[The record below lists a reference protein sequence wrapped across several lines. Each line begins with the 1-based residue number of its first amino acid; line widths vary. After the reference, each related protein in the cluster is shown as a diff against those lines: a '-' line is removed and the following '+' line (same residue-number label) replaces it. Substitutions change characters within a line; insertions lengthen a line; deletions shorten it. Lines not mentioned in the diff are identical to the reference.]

1 MKICM
6 IGLEIGASQEG
17 VFIGGAV
24 NSVIR
29 LSQGLS
35 ERHHHTSIVTTHP
48 RLHDSN
54 INVPWADVYQI
65 PIRGAY
71 RSIGYGFDFA
81 IKAPLRIK
89 KLHKKEEFQVIH
101 GHSGYPAVGLISGT
115 AGRLINR
122 PSIHTLY
129 CPVDSNVR
137 LAKLY
142 LSQVDMIIAISENIK
157 KSLEKI
163 KISAQKIKVI
173 PPAINTAVFN
183 PLTSGKELRE
193 NLKID
198 KDDNVILFVGNLTK
212 TKGIDILLEA
222 MKDVIHRFP
231 EVKLL
236 ITSELPHKDY
246 EKREHEIKFK
256 IEHFDLKTNIVRFG
270 IIKNM
275 AELMAASNILVAP
288 FLDTDGPSDYPLPV
302 LEAMGVGKAVIASN
316 VGGIPEIVSNME
328 NGILIEP
335 MDVNSLSNAMMT
347 LLEDDKLR
355 HELGKNASTFVLNNF
370 SIEKITKKME
380 VVYEEVRRR

>member
-35 ERHHHTSIVTTHP
+35 EGHHISIVTTPP

-65 PIRGAY
+65 PIRGTY

-101 GHSGYPAVGLISGT
+101 GHSGYPAVGLVSGT

-183 PLTSGKELRE
+183 PLTSGKELRK

-236 ITSELPHKDY
+236 MTSELPHKDY
-246 EKREHEIKFK
+246 EKREHEIKFE
-256 IEHFDLKTNIVRFG
+256 IEHFGLKNHIIRFG
-270 IIKNM
+270 IMKNM
-275 AELMAASNILVAP
+275 AELMAASDILVAP

-302 LEAMGVGKAVIASN
+302 LEAMCAGKAVIASN

-335 MDVNSLSNAMMT
+335 MNVNSLSNAIMI

-380 VVYEEVRRR
+380 VVYEEVRGR